1 MHWCVVYS
9 FADKQSLVSR
19 AAVTSFVLRVGIL
32 AQRRGEHES
41 TVCKAA
47 VKRENIPC
55 DQKGVVWDMGLSVS
69 DMRRGMVILYNDE
82 LSEIAEYEHSKRG
95 RAGSIARTRLRHL
108 KTGRVTSTTFK
119 GAENTE
125 SVFMESRPLQYL
137 YKDGD
142 AFVFMDSD
150 HFDQFP
156 LSKELLGEQ
165 VEYIVEG
172 VTVIGY
178 YYNNELVKVE
188 LPNFVELRV
197 AQTEPGIRGDTVS
210 NVDKPATLES
220 GAVVQVPLFVKEG
233 DLLKVDTRSGKYVE
247 RL

>member
-1 MHWCVVYS
+1 MHWHVVYS
-9 FADKQSLVSR
+9 FADKQSLVPW

-41 TVCKAA
+41 TVCMAA
-47 VKRENIPC
+47 VKRENISC
-55 DQKGVVWDMGLSVS
+55 DQKGVVVDMGLSVS

-82 LSEIAEYEHSKRG
+82 LYEIAEYEHSKRG
-95 RAGSIARTRLRHL
+95 RGGAIARTRLRHL

-142 AFVFMDSD
+142 AHVFMDSD

-156 LSKELLGEQ
+156 LSKELLGGQ

-172 VTVIGY
+172 VTLIGY
-178 YYNNELVKVE
+178 YYKNDLVKVE
-188 LPNFVELRV
+188 LPNFVELKV
-197 AQTEPGIRGDTVS
+197 VQTEPGVRGDTVS
-210 NVDKPATLES
+210 NVEKPATLES